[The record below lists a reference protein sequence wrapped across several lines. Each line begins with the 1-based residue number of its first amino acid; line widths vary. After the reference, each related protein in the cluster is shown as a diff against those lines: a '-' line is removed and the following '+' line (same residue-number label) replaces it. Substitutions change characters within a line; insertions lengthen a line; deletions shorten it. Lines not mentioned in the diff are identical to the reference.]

1 MIQKTWKTVVL
12 NSVFSHA
19 GSTVKN
25 SCASGHQHRSHSLFR
40 LGIFRYWL
48 QITESQE
55 QPKDDKQQGQN
66 EASTKSGHYFK
77 HYKKGFYTQ
86 HKTLLQHTRR

>member
-1 MIQKTWKTVVL
+1 MR
-12 NSVFSHA
+12 A
-19 GSTVKN
+19 Y
-25 SCASGHQHRSHSLFR
+25 
-40 LGIFRYWL
+40 LGTGFKV
-48 QITESQE
+48 TESQE